1 MLKAVLFDL
10 GGTLVYYDSAHASLK
25 ELEKRSIV
33 ALYRHLAANGQMA
46 LTEDT
51 FLTALK
57 SRVEAEWQMALASQR
72 GGSVETPILAA
83 LADLG
88 LSFAEYEWQAAR
100 QVFYGPVHQA
110 AEPRLGAAQTL
121 RTLRERGIALGLL
134 SNTFWAADV
143 HDVDLARF
151 GLLDF
156 LPVRLYS
163 CDIGLIK
170 PHPEAFEMALTA
182 LGVEPN
188 ETVYVGDRLET
199 DVEPARRLG
208 LWGVLI
214 SVPFRHEHSDKVM
227 PDAVIAELPE
237 LIKLLEPRR

>member
-10 GGTLVYYDSAHASLK
+10 EGTLVHYDSAHTNLK

-33 ALYRHLAANGQMA
+33 ALYRYLASNGQMA
-46 LTEDT
+46 LTENT
-51 FLTALK
+51 FLTALR
-57 SRVEAEWQMALASQR
+57 SRMEAEWQRALASQR
-72 GGSVETPILAA
+72 GGSVETSILAA

-100 QVFYGPVHQA
+100 QVFYGSVHQA
-110 AEPRLGAAQTL
+110 AEPRQGARQTLQTL
-121 RTLRERGIALGLL
+121 RDRGIALGLL

-143 HDVDLARF
+143 HDADLARF
-151 GLLDF
+151 GLLDL

-163 CDIGLIK
+163 CDIGRVK
-170 PHPEAFEMALTA
+170 PHPKAFEMALTA

-214 SVPFRHEHSDKVM
+214 TVPFRHEHSDKIM

-237 LIKLLEPRR
+237 LIKLLELRR

>member
-10 GGTLVYYDSAHASLK
+10 EGTLVHYDSAHANLK

-33 ALYRHLAANGQMA
+33 ALYRYLASNGQMA
-46 LTEDT
+46 LTENT
-51 FLTALK
+51 FLTALR
-57 SRVEAEWQMALASQR
+57 SRMEAEWQRALASQR
-72 GGSVETPILAA
+72 GGSVETSILAA

-100 QVFYGPVHQA
+100 QVFYGSVHQA
-110 AEPRLGAAQTL
+110 AEPRQGARQTLQTL
-121 RTLRERGIALGLL
+121 RDRGIALGLL

-143 HDVDLARF
+143 HDADLARF
-151 GLLDF
+151 GLLDL

-163 CDIGLIK
+163 CDIGRVK
-170 PHPEAFEMALTA
+170 PHPKAFEMALTA

-188 ETVYVGDRLET
+188 ETVYVGDRRET

-214 SVPFRHEHSDKVM
+214 TVPFRHEHSDKIM

-237 LIKLLEPRR
+237 LIKLLELRR

>member
-10 GGTLVYYDSAHASLK
+10 GGTLVHYDSAHASLR
-25 ELEKRSIV
+25 ELEKRSTI

-46 LTEDT
+46 LPEDT
-51 FLTALK
+51 FLTALR

-110 AEPRLGAAQTL
+110 AEPRQGARQTL
-121 RTLRERGIALGLL
+121 QTLRERGVALGLL

-143 HDVDLARF
+143 HDADLARF
-151 GLLDF
+151 GLLDL
-156 LPVRLYS
+156 LPVRIYS
-163 CDIGLIK
+163 CDIGRIK

-214 SVPFRHEHSDKVM
+214 TVPFRHEHSDKIM

>member
-10 GGTLVYYDSAHASLK
+10 GGTLVHYDSAHASLK
-25 ELEKRSIV
+25 ELEKRCIV
-33 ALYRHLAANGQMA
+33 ALYRHLATNGQMA

-51 FLTALK
+51 FVTALR
-57 SRVEAEWQMALASQR
+57 SRAEAEWQMALASQR

-88 LSFAEYEWQAAR
+88 LSFAEYEWEAAR

-110 AEPRLGAAQTL
+110 AEPRQGALQTL

-143 HDVDLARF
+143 HDADLARF

-156 LPVRLYS
+156 LPVRVYS
-163 CDIGLIK
+163 CNIGRIK
-170 PHPEAFEMALTA
+170 PHHEAFETALTA

-214 SVPFRHEHSDKVM
+214 TVPFRHEHSDKIM

-237 LIKLLEPRR
+237 LIRLLEPRR

>member
-10 GGTLVYYDSAHASLK
+10 GGTLVHYDSDKADFR
-25 ELEKRSIV
+25 ELEKHSLV
-33 ALYRHLAANGQMA
+33 ALYRHLAANGLMA
-46 LTEDT
+46 LPEDT
-51 FLTALK
+51 FLMALR
-57 SRVEAEWQMALASQR
+57 SRVEAEWQMVLASQR
-72 GGSVETPILAA
+72 GGSVETPIQAA

-88 LSFAEYEWQAAR
+88 LSFVDSEWQAAR
-100 QVFYGPVHQA
+100 RAFYRPVHQA
-110 AEPRLGAAQTL
+110 AKPRRGARQTL
-121 RTLRERGIALGLL
+121 RTLRDQGVTLGLL

-143 HDVDLARF
+143 HDTDLARF
-151 GLLDF
+151 GLLDL
-156 LPVRLYS
+156 LPARFYS
-163 CDIGLIK
+163 CDMGRIK

-214 SVPFRHEHSDKVM
+214 TVPFRREHSDKIM

-237 LIKLLEPRR
+237 LIRLLELRR

>member
-10 GGTLVYYDSAHASLK
+10 EGTLVHYDSAHANLK

-33 ALYRHLAANGQMA
+33 ALYRYLASNGQMA
-46 LTEDT
+46 LTENT
-51 FLTALK
+51 FLTALR
-57 SRVEAEWQMALASQR
+57 SRMEAEWQRALASQR
-72 GGSVETPILAA
+72 GGSVETSILAA

-100 QVFYGPVHQA
+100 QVFYGSVHQA
-110 AEPRLGAAQTL
+110 AEPRQGARQTLQTL
-121 RTLRERGIALGLL
+121 RDRGIALGLL

-143 HDVDLARF
+143 HDADLARF
-151 GLLDF
+151 GLLDL

-163 CDIGLIK
+163 CDIGRVK
-170 PHPEAFEMALTA
+170 PHPKAFEMALTA

-214 SVPFRHEHSDKVM
+214 TVPFRHEHSDKIM

-237 LIKLLEPRR
+237 LIKLLELRR

>member
-10 GGTLVYYDSAHASLK
+10 GGTLVHYDSAHASLK

-46 LTEDT
+46 LPEGT
-51 FLTALK
+51 FLTAIR
-57 SRVEAEWQMALASQR
+57 SRVEAEWQMALASLR
-72 GGSVETPILAA
+72 GGSVEAPIQAA

-88 LSFAEYEWQAAR
+88 LSFAASEWQAAR
-100 QVFYGPVHQA
+100 QAFYEPVHRA
-110 AEPRLGAAQTL
+110 AEPRRGARQTL
-121 RTLRERGIALGLL
+121 RILRDQGVALGLL

-143 HDVDLARF
+143 HDADLSRF
-151 GLLDF
+151 GLLDL
-156 LPVRLYS
+156 LPARLYS
-163 CDIGLIK
+163 CDIGRVK
-170 PHPEAFEMALTA
+170 PHPEAFEKALAA
-182 LGVEPN
+182 LGAQPD

-214 SVPFRHEHSDKVM
+214 TVPFRHEHSDKIM

-237 LIKLLEPRR
+237 LIRLLEPRR